1 MRPISMAVATA
12 AAACL
17 LAACSGS
24 QPSTFAVTG
33 ASVDPTYWC
42 PGGANNA
49 KYDLHATVNVRNGT
63 SHEVSIQSV
72 TAVMTLAAVQ
82 GSWLE
87 KVGDRFD
94 AGTATFSTSSVAAGA
109 SASLKVV
116 IPSACTSDKYGG
128 NTSSAGD
135 YAVTLRVV
143 TSAGAFAVTAQN
155 QHEIR
160 AA

>member
-1 MRPISMAVATA
+1 MRPVSAAIATA

-94 AGTATFSTSSVAAGA
+94 AGIATFSTNSVAAGA